1 MINMSV
7 SLLENFRE
15 CGTFEVCFFF
25 LLGCGLASFS
35 AFLIAHV

>member
-25 LLGCGLASFS
+25 SGAVGSLHLVPF
-35 AFLIAHV
+35 